1 MSSTNERPTAIGEII
16 AATNLGFGS
25 SVTRAGQNALAVL
38 QSVPSAIAS
47 TVGGIP
53 KSFTSTV
60 QQAAK
65 PLFVSSLQRPA
76 TSSSSWFS
84 GGPSW
89 FGGPSTAR
97 TSSSWLSSTSGRPS
111 SSSSWFSSTPGR
123 PISTSS
129 TSGVPLLGSSWF
141 SVGSMFSGSQANAQQ
156 SMASSS
162 YWLNVTYYF
171 MLYSFIIFLILMIV
185 HYTITP
191 VFSMYPGS
199 PGVIPIP
206 GATNDLVYWKQ
217 KTQPPFSDPV
227 PKQDDKLY
235 GKSYVNMFSYSID
248 IYLTDM
254 TNSNP
259 YSRLILYKSSS
270 PITAPT
276 PLPNT
281 TDSFIDY
288 MKTRSSMIMYLT
300 NTNDL
305 VVTIFSSSSSGDK
318 RYSSAPIINVPLF
331 TPFRITVVVED
342 RMFTTYLNGKQV
354 FQRIIKE
361 LIDMPTTLSGMQLF
375 YSSPEWT
382 NTPNHTIYL
391 QNFHLWSRPITY
403 KEIVSASPSLAQV
416 KDFGVSPDSETK
428 CVTDSPY

>member
-1 MSSTNERPTAIGEII
+1 MSSTNERPTAIGEIL
-16 AATNLGFGS
+16 AGTNRGFGS

-38 QSVPSAIAS
+38 QTVPSAIVS
-47 TVGGIP
+47 TLP
-53 KSFTSTV
+53 KALTSTV
-60 QQAAK
+60 QQAAR
-65 PLFVSSLQRPA
+65 PLFVSAPQRAA
-76 TSSSSWFS
+76 TSSSSFFS

-89 FGGPSTAR
+89 FGGPSTA
-97 TSSSWLSSTSGRPS
+97 STG
-111 SSSSWFSSTPGR
+111 SSWFSSTSAR
-123 PISTSS
+123 PTTGSSWFTSTPTAALSTSS
-129 TSGVPLLGSSWF
+129 AGSSWF
-141 SVGSMFSGSQANAQQ
+141 SVGSMFSGSQAKAQEN
-156 SMASSS
+156 MALSS

-171 MLYSFIIFLILMIV
+171 MLYSFIIFLILMIIN
-185 HYTITP
+185 YTITP

-206 GATNDLVYWKQ
+206 GATNDLVYWKK

-259 YSRLILYKSSS
+259 NTRLILYKSSA
-270 PITAPT
+270 PITAPDPVPT
-276 PLPNT
+276 T
-281 TDSFIDY
+281 TDAFIDY
-288 MKTRSSMIMYLT
+288 MKTRASMMMYLT

-305 VVTIFSSSSSGDK
+305 VVTIFSSSPSGDK
-318 RYSSAPIINVPLF
+318 RYNSAPIKNVPLF

-354 FQRIIKE
+354 FQRIVTD
-361 LIDMPTTLSGMQLF
+361 LIQSPSGLSGMQLF

-382 NTPNHTIYL
+382 NTPNHTIYI

-403 KEIVSASPSLAQV
+403 KEIVSASPSLALV

-428 CVTDSPY
+428 CVTDTPY